1 MEKVNNLSRLADLL
15 KARNTVE
22 SNMTHLIGHPVNIG
36 SVGDYIASVIFGIT
50 HEESTT
56 RKIIYDRFAYG
67 PLTGHTVD
75 VQWHIRR
82 EGDLSLKTD
91 TPLDYYLVM
100 AGPKAGVNT
109 ARSLVNPWIIEEVFL
124 FDAKELLTALHERG
138 VLIGPR
144 TSVIT
149 ELWDR
154 AEIYPIQRNKRLILT
169 EEQRNLL
176 ALFR

>member
-1 MEKVNNLSRLADLL
+1 MNNLPRLAELL

-22 SNMTHLIGHPVNIG
+22 SNMANLIRHPVNIG
-36 SVGDYIASVIFGIT
+36 SIGDYIASTIFGIT

-56 RKIIYDRFAYG
+56 HKIIYDRFSYG
-67 PLTGHTVD
+67 SLSGHTVD
-75 VQWHIRR
+75 VQWHTRR
-82 EGDLSLKTD
+82 EGDLNLKTD

-100 AGPKAGVNT
+100 TGPKAGVNT
-109 ARSLVNPWIIEEVFL
+109 TRSLVNPWVIESVYL
-124 FDAKELLTALHERG
+124 FDTKELLTALHERR
-138 VLIGPR
+138 VQIGSQ
-144 TSVIT
+144 TSVIA

-154 AEIYPIQRNKRLILT
+154 AEIYPTQRNKRLILS